1 VREEC
6 GFFPPAS
13 ESAWMR
19 LSDSKKAEVFREVL
33 ERYHSFVFRLAYSYL
48 RDVQRTEDISQE
60 VFLDAYRSLEKLK
73 DYDRL
78 SSWLKAV
85 TRNKCVDLMKKE
97 SGKVIS
103 IDEYR
108 GAEIKADLRRPVDGR
123 DRIYGRETRRKIM
136 WIIDSLPNPQRQAL
150 ILRHTEHISYKEI
163 AEMLG
168 VTITALKSIL
178 FRARRTLRREMEGME
193 KRISED
199 VS

>member
-1 VREEC
+1 
-6 GFFPPAS
+6 
-13 ESAWMR
+13 MR
-19 LSDSKKAEVFREVL
+19 LSESKKAEVFREIL

-48 RDVQRTEDISQE
+48 RDVQKTEDISQE

-73 DYDRL
+73 DYDKL

-85 TRNKCVDLMKKE
+85 ARNKCVDLMKKE
-97 SGKVIS
+97 SGKIIS

-108 GAEIKADLRRPVDGR
+108 GTEIKADLRRPMDGR
-123 DRIYGRETRRKIM
+123 DKIYGRETRSKIM
-136 WIIDSLPNPQRQAL
+136 WIIDSLPNAQRQAL

-163 AEMLG
+163 AEILG

-178 FRARRTLRREMEGME
+178 FRARRTVRREMERME
-193 KRISED
+193 KGISED